1 MMALPRVLA
10 PAFAAALVSACSFS
24 PFSEISS
31 SNPQLGGPA
40 LQPAALASDGVSPPK
55 NAFASPAQEAVVRK
69 VALSAT
75 SMSDPSSKAYK
86 VGPLDVLDVTV
97 FKVPELSKSVQVSET
112 GTINFPLAGEVLVGG
127 RTAREIEQ
135 SLAKLLGAKYLQNP
149 QVTVFVKQYNSQR
162 VTVEGAVK
170 KPGVIPMAGGMS
182 LLQAIAQSQGLEPTA
197 ETTAVVFRVTS
208 GKRAAAKYDISDI
221 REGKSDDPQLQAG
234 DVIIVPTSD
243 VKEGINTVMKLLP
256 LAMLVPLL

>member
-10 PAFAAALVSACSFS
+10 PAFAAALVSACGVSSISELS
-24 PFSEISS
+24 PGK
-31 SNPQLGGPA
+31 PQLAGPA
-40 LQPAALASDGVSPPK
+40 SQPAAPASNGAGVQKALASPE
-55 NAFASPAQEAVVRK
+55 QEAAVRK

-86 VGPLDVLDVTV
+86 VGPLDVLEVTV
-97 FKVPELSKSVQVSET
+97 FKVPELSKSVQVSES
-112 GTINFPLAGEVLVGG
+112 GTINFPLVGEVVAGG

-135 SLAKLLGAKYLQNP
+135 SLTKLLGTKYLQNP
-149 QVTVFVKQYNSQR
+149 QVTVFVKEYNSQR
-162 VTVEGAVK
+162 VTIEGAVK
-170 KPGVIPMAGGMS
+170 KPGVFPMAGGMS

-197 ETTAVVFRVTS
+197 ETTAMVFRVTN

-243 VKEGINTVMKLLP
+243 VKEGVNAVMRFLP
-256 LAMLVPLL
+256 LATLIPLL